1 MTEGPGHRPPPA
13 FSDEARAEFKKM
25 TADFNGGD
33 EWRAVVAAFGDY
45 LHQGP
50 GLDPW
55 AGVAQ
60 LIEDCLDAERPGSF
74 LRLGDG
80 EGNLL
85 SLELGEYPALA
96 EECARSTSIRHLG
109 APELLPEAATEL
121 LPALEATLRNAT
133 LIGFPGPFGAQLM
146 MRRWS
151 NPRPA
156 QGLISVH
163 RYLTRFA
170 ADLELRSKTGA
181 PSGFHRGLLPYYERL
196 IRSRD
201 VGIVTCHHQLADA
214 LREQMGATSVDLR
227 PVPKQAK
234 FSGDP
239 DSDTGHWPRRYRE
252 LVEELREIEPGR
264 LWFVAAGM
272 VGKTYCEVI
281 RAAGGVAVDIG
292 HTADIWVGMRTRN
305 YDQAEVLATWSIV

>member
-1 MTEGPGHRPPPA
+1 MTAARGRRRTPA
-13 FSDEARAEFKKM
+13 FSDEARAEFAEM
-25 TADFNGGD
+25 TADFDGGS

-45 LHQGP
+45 LHQGID
-50 GLDPW
+50 LDPW

-60 LIEDCLDAERPGSF
+60 LIEDCLASGRPGSF
-74 LRLGDG
+74 IRLGDG

-85 SLELGEYPALA
+85 ALALGEYPVLA
-96 EECARSTSIRHLG
+96 EECARSTSVRHLG
-109 APELLPEAATEL
+109 SPELLPDAAGEL
-121 LPALEATLRNAT
+121 LPALETTLSNAT

-156 QGLISVH
+156 HGLVSVH

-170 ADLELRSKTGA
+170 AELELGSKTGA
-181 PSGFHRGLLPYYERL
+181 PSGFHRGLLPHFEGL
-196 IRSRD
+196 VRSRD
-201 VGIVTCHHQLADA
+201 AGIVTCHEQLGAA
-214 LREQMGATSVDLR
+214 LRERMGARSVDLR
-227 PVPKQAK
+227 LVPRQAK
-234 FSGDP
+234 FAGDP
-239 DSDTGHWPRRYRE
+239 DTDTGHWPRRYRE
-252 LVEELREIEPGR
+252 LVEELRDIEPGT

-272 VGKTYCEVI
+272 VGKPYCEVI

-292 HTADIWVGMRTRN
+292 HAADIWAGKPTRS